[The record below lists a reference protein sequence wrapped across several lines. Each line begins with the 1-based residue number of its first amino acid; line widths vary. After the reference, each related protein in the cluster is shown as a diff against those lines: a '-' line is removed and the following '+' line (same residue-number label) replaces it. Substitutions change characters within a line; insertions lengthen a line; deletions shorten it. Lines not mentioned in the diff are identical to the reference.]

1 MVYICI
7 IEDSDGGYGVKGFC
21 FRTPLA
27 GYFSVIL
34 YSWFERLYSGN

>member
-7 IEDSDGGYGVKGFC
+7 IEDSDGGYGVKGFF